1 MQAGTTPLYNPY
13 NMGFPG
19 TVPTTTP
26 SGGVSIAS
34 SPQLSPNMVM
44 DGVEIGLK
52 SLIVGRMASKTAIQ
66 QLEFRTIQNN
76 EASAAGVM
84 GSTMMR
90 TLGKGALVGGV
101 VSAARNVFHLAQGEI
116 NVARAG
122 GNVSADILG
131 GAVGGLAAG
140 AGAGLA
146 VGMMAKSSGF
156 TMGTMGLIAGT
167 IGFALADTL
176 YHYSGLRATVSD
188 KVTSVIERFFDS
200 NSQGGGV

>member
-1 MQAGTTPLYNPY
+1 MSVAAAPSLYNPY
-13 NMGFPG
+13 NMSFPG
-19 TVPTTTP
+19 TVLA
-26 SGGVSIAS
+26 GGVSTAS
-34 SPQLSPNMVM
+34 APQLQPNMVM
-44 DGVEIGLK
+44 DGVEIGIK
-52 SLIVGRMASKTAIQ
+52 SLLVGRMASKTAIQ

-76 EASAAGVM
+76 EATTAGVM

-90 TLGKGALVGGV
+90 TTGKGALVGGV

-122 GNVSADILG
+122 GNVAADILG

-146 VGMMAKSSGF
+146 VGLMSKASGF

-167 IGFALADTL
+167 IGFALVDTL
-176 YHYSGLRATVSD
+176 YHFSGARNTVSD
-188 KVTSVIERFFDS
+188 KVTSVIERYFDAQ
-200 NSQGGGV
+200 SQGGGV